1 MATGTNGIA
10 TQLDANTLYKN
21 ATGAANGPYTDSTQ
35 MNRCITYS
43 SAISAG
49 FIVNNADRYT
59 SNTNRLVRYSDLTPG
74 INTFRFRFAIDSI
87 DEDNVNN
94 IGISFNC
101 TLYTSTGESIGDS
114 VIPERKF
121 NLNSDLQITDL
132 PYDNSEGTKYYY
144 IDLWTGTSVPYYVY
158 PWTEIFGY
166 NVIDFGSGDYY
177 DCTWSIENDIYHGSS
192 PSLPEYYTYYTS
204 QSQSNSNIYT
214 INYRLSI
221 SH

>member
-10 TQLDANTLYKN
+10 TQLDANTLHIN

-49 FIVNNADRYT
+49 FKVNNADRYT
-59 SNTNRLVRYSDLTPG
+59 SNTNRLVRYSDLAPG

-87 DEDNVNN
+87 DDDARN

-101 TLYTSTGESIGDS
+101 TLYTSTGEAIGDC
-114 VIPERKF
+114 VIPERIFKLPI
-121 NLNSDLQITDL
+121 NETDL
-132 PYDNSEGTKYYY
+132 PSDDNSPEGLTYYY

-166 NVIDFGSGDYY
+166 NVVDFGSGDYY
-177 DCTWSIENDIYHGSS
+177 DCIWSIENTPYDESS
-192 PSLPEYYTYYTS
+192 PSFPDYTYNTLQY
-204 QSQSNSNIYT
+204 NSNIYT
-214 INYRLSI
+214 INYILSI

>member
-35 MNRCITYS
+35 KNRCITYS

-59 SNTNRLVRYSDLTPG
+59 SNTNRLVRYSDLLPG

-87 DEDNVNN
+87 DDDARN

-101 TLYTSTGESIGDS
+101 TLYTSTGEAIGDC
-114 VIPERKF
+114 VIPERIFKLPI
-121 NLNSDLQITDL
+121 NETDL
-132 PYDNSEGTKYYY
+132 PFDDDSAEGTRYYY

-177 DCTWSIENDIYHGSS
+177 DCTWRIENTRYDGSS
-192 PSLPEYYTYYTS
+192 PSFPDYTYNTS
-204 QSQSNSNIYT
+204 QYNSNIYT
-214 INYRLSI
+214 INYILSI

>member
-10 TQLDANTLYKN
+10 TQSDANTLYKN
-21 ATGAANGPYTDSTQ
+21 ATGAATGPYTDSTQ
-35 MNRCITYS
+35 TNRCITYS

-59 SNTNRLVRYSDLTPG
+59 SNTNRLVRYSDLAPG

-87 DEDNVNN
+87 DDDVYN

-101 TLYTSTGESIGDS
+101 TLYTSTGEAIGDC

-121 NLNSDLQITDL
+121 NLSTIDTDL
-132 PYDNSEGTKYYY
+132 PFDDSSDGTRYYY

-177 DCTWSIENDIYHGSS
+177 DCIWSIENTPYNGSS
-192 PSLPEYYTYYTS
+192 PSLPEYTYHTVHN
-204 QSQSNSNIYT
+204 NSNIYT
-214 INYRLSI
+214 IDYRLSI